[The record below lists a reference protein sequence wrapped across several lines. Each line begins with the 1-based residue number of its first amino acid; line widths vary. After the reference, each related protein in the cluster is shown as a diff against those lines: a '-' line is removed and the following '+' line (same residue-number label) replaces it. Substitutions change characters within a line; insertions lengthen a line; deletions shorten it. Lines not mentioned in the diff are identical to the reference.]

1 MTSNKYRRRRAMRTP
16 TTGVKYQN
24 EPIQAPLQKVDQ
36 SSSFNDLGRED
47 ARRISEQN
55 NPNTRYIDNPS
66 ATTSK
71 RQLSDAM
78 SRQQA
83 LIRNAQRE
91 VLGSKA
97 VTQLKPSGSF
107 AAPSVP
113 AHPQLV
119 FKGGSVRFQPR
130 ANLVTAV
137 AGVASQMLVEPLS
150 DVISDNIIF
159 PLMEKALGRDIPS
172 AAEIR
177 RLQQQGEQVHDFKD
191 AEVNALPEASLE
203 VSVIPLNPIDDVDM
217 SIEVSTP
224 LEAIVEGVEESH
236 SPSPQDYERNR
247 EYLIRRAALG
257 DNPTQEEMRAV
268 VAYGLDQHRINFP
281 HLYKKSTQKEMSDL
295 KSSEEK
301 DGFN

>member
-1 MTSNKYRRRRAMRTP
+1 MSTNKYRRRRAMRTP
-16 TTGVKYQN
+16 TAGTKYQN
-24 EPIQAPLQKVDQ
+24 EPLQAPLQKVEKT
-36 SSSFNDLGRED
+36 SSFDDLGRED
-47 ARRISEQN
+47 ARRISEAN
-55 NPNTRYIDNPS
+55 NPNTRYIDKPT

-83 LIRNAQRE
+83 LVRDAQRQ

-97 VTQLKPSGSF
+97 VPPLNPSGKFS
-107 AAPSVP
+107 APFVP
-113 AHPQLV
+113 SQSSLV
-119 FKGGSVRFQPR
+119 FKGGGVHFQSPLR

-177 RLQQQGEQVHDFKD
+177 RRQQQGVQVPTVKD
-191 AEVNALPEASLE
+191 AEVDALPETSIE
-203 VSVIPLNPIDDVDM
+203 SSVMPLNPIDDVDA
-217 SIEVSTP
+217 SIEDSTP
-224 LEAIVEGVEESH
+224 SEAIVEGVDETH
-236 SPSPQDYERNR
+236 SLSPEDDERNR

-268 VAYGLDQHRINFP
+268 VAYGLEQHKINFP
-281 HLYKKSTQKEMSDL
+281 HLYQ
-295 KSSEEK
+295 
-301 DGFN
+301 